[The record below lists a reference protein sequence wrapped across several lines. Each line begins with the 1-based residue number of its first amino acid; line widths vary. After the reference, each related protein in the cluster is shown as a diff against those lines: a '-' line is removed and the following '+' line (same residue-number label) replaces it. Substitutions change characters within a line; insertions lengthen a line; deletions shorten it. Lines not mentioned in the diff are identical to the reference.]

1 MMRSELNEIL
11 ELMKY
16 AILFLSAIYAL
27 VLTIRMAILN
37 FEIAKNKI
45 YKIWSIIKTIVKLI
59 VMFYLHI
66 VLAICDETLFLEVC
80 IVYSVITY
88 IFLRIKRLEMKMTI

>member
-1 MMRSELNEIL
+1 MTRNELL

-16 AILFLSAIYAL
+16 IIIFSSAIYAL
-27 VLTIRMAILN
+27 VLTFRMAVLN
-37 FEIAKNKI
+37 FKIAKNKI
-45 YKIWSIIKTIVKLI
+45 TKVWSLIKTITKLV

-88 IFLRIKRLEMKMTI
+88 IFLRIKKMEMKMTQ